1 MKQIILISTCLLGLC
16 LPSLAK
22 VEITENLNS
31 VGQCDRESIK
41 SSSKHTF
48 GKSRYEYKA
57 EKAAAKA
64 SIETACF
71 QTCAALAT
79 NSAKDA
85 AREASACVVTCGQY
99 LEKRTDSGL
108 HW

>member
-1 MKQIILISTCLLGLC
+1 MKQFILLTTCLTGLC
-16 LPSLAK
+16 MPSLAK
-22 VEITENLNS
+22 VEITENLNT
-31 VGQCDRESIK
+31 VGQCETESIK
-41 SSSKHTF
+41 SSSKHVT

-71 QTCAALAT
+71 GTCTELAKST
-79 NSAKDA
+79 LKDS
-85 AREASACVVTCGQY
+85 AREVSDCVRTCGEY